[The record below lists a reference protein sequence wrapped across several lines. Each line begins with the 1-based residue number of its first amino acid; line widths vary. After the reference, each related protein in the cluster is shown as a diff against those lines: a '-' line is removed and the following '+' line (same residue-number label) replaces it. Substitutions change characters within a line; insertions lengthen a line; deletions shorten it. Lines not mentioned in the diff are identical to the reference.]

1 MTNSRPYSSSSTGSK
16 SSFSSSTSTAFST
29 LSTSSY
35 PFWTATGT
43 RDTRRFSP
51 RLRDLLMTLRE
62 HDIKAIEWGLG
73 LDSSMGAP
81 VHVSNHFIILD
92 LAYVSFIPELG
103 IWQPDPIEAF
113 RSYLHPVCM
122 REGSLYHPDIMSLV
136 SWMSN
141 FIIYATCG
149 VKYIPKP
156 TTEDECDNDD
166 PAWERE
172 GLARLDSVPW
182 GERQWLEPVLR
193 SLVKGEVSYEIF
205 TKDW

>member
-1 MTNSRPYSSSSTGSK
+1 MPADQLVSALGIISSSFQPASPNPRRPYGCLHDLAQ
-16 SSFSSSTSTAFST
+16 AFTIPDQPHLCGWRGDFPNAS
-29 LSTSSY
+29 LY
-35 PFWTATGT
+35 VL
-43 RDTRRFSP
+43 DT
-51 RLRDLLMTLRE
+51 
-62 HDIKAIEWGLG
+62 
-73 LDSSMGAP
+73 DS
-81 VHVSNHFIILD
+81 VQLD

-156 TTEDECDNDD
+156 TTEDE
-166 PAWERE
+166 W
-172 GLARLDSVPW
+172 
-182 GERQWLEPVLR
+182 
-193 SLVKGEVSYEIF
+193 
-205 TKDW
+205 